1 MTGVDYS
8 TAPQLA
14 ILLSGIVLY
23 AAAAVFAAMFHRH
36 KPALAA
42 VYPICIIAAAV
53 TAGASLAALL
63 ADTHSGFRLPLG
75 LPIIGLH
82 VKLDALS
89 AFFSLIVNLGVLT
102 TAIYGM

>member
-36 KPALAA
+36 
-42 VYPICIIAAAV
+42 
-53 TAGASLAALL
+53 
-63 ADTHSGFRLPLG
+63 
-75 LPIIGLH
+75 
-82 VKLDALS
+82 
-89 AFFSLIVNLGVLT
+89 
-102 TAIYGM
+102 